1 MRGSAQR
8 IPGRPVLAALR
19 AAWQGLSSPVH
30 PGQEETVPLVGLP
43 AQDRYAPCN
52 QVHKVHPFGNP
63 AQGPLHLGKPA
74 AAFGKRPG
82 FREGFPHE

>member
-30 PGQEETVPLVGLP
+30 PGQEEALPLVGSP
-43 AQDRYAPCN
+43 AQARSAPCTHG
-52 QVHKVHPFGNP
+52 QRVRPLGTRAQGALLPENP
-63 AQGPLHLGKPA
+63 APA
-74 AAFGKRPG
+74 SGMLPRPHKRPAHG
-82 FREGFPHE
+82 